1 MDTFLPPIE
10 KPQSLGM
17 RLAYYFIRKSF
28 GKVLTPLKVHSARL
42 PTSFGMWYAKIS
54 QLDKKLTLSKEMTL
68 LIRQQIAQLNIC
80 EFCMDASRSLAIKSS
95 ISTEKFNALSNYKNS
110 PLFSEAE
117 KAALDFATNITK
129 TKTSDLST
137 FKELQ
142 KHFSEREICEIV
154 YLIASEPVCN
164 LTNIALNIHS
174 DMLCN
179 ITKMKNKNHSY
190 L

>member
-1 MDTFLPPIE
+1 MDTFLQPIE
-10 KPQSLGM
+10 KPASLGM
-17 RLAYYFIRKSF
+17 KLAYFFTLKKF

-54 QLDKKLTLSKEMTL
+54 ELDKKLTLSQEMTL
-68 LIRQQIAQLNIC
+68 LIRQQIAQLNVC
-80 EFCMDASRSLAIKSS
+80 EFCMDASRSFVINSS
-95 ISTEKFNALSNYKNS
+95 ISVEKFDALSNYKHS
-110 PLFSEAE
+110 TLFSEAE

-142 KHFSEREICEIV
+142 KYFSEREICEVV
-154 YLIASEPVCN
+154 YLIASEPVYN

-174 DMLCN
+174 DMLCDM
-179 ITKMKNKNHSY
+179 TKMKNHSN